1 MKSRKYKG
9 QRARLLL
16 GPRLPGAGN
25 KQHHAAQ
32 LPAQILLL
40 DVMGIFDLAPP
51 ARLPVDLET
60 GGFGGLLDAEPRL
73 SPSFFRGTAH
83 VLLLSAGHRRVES
96 GAPAGG
102 PRAPRRRQP
111 SGAHHALGRETD
123 A

>member
-25 KQHHAAQ
+25 KQLHAAQ

-60 GGFGGLLDAEPRL
+60 GGFGGLLAAAPRL
-73 SPSFFRGTAH
+73 SASIYRGPAH
-83 VLLLSAGHRRVES
+83 VLLLSAGHRLEES
-96 GAPAGG
+96 RG
-102 PRAPRRRQP
+102 PT
-111 SGAHHALGRETD
+111 SG
-123 A
+123 